1 MSKGNLLRKAGIP
14 VAILAGALAITV
26 AMIAS
31 RNAPKKEHKLSPGP
45 LVETIEVS
53 PTSHQ
58 VTVYATGTVQPRQEA
73 SIAPQVDG
81 KIISV
86 ADQFVAGGY
95 FSRGEVMFEI
105 EGVDYEL
112 ALRSAESQLARAQ
125 YELASAEGQA
135 EVAREEWRLLGSG
148 DGTKPNPLV
157 LHEPQLKNAS
167 AQLQAAQAG
176 VERARLNLERTV
188 VRAPFNCRVR
198 SENIDPG
205 QFVRTG
211 TTVAVLIG
219 TDRAEVTV
227 PLPLSDI
234 RWLDVPSPVNG
245 LVGSQAEVRMTVD
258 GKVYSW
264 NGVVARNMGVVDER
278 GRMERV
284 VVAVDDPYGLNN
296 PDGGQR
302 FDLAVGSFVEVRISG
317 RTLKDVYRLPAAS
330 LRQHNT
336 VWLFDVADSTLQI
349 KDVEL
354 LRREQ
359 ETAVLGSGLSGGD
372 RVVTTYLAGAANGLR
387 LRVAQTGEVR

>member
-1 MSKGNLLRKAGIP
+1 MSKGNLFRKAGIP
-14 VAILAGALAITV
+14 VVILAGALAIAV
-26 AMIAS
+26 GMIAS
-31 RNAPKKEHKLSPGP
+31 RNAPEKEHRLSPGP

-73 SIAPQVDG
+73 NIAPQVDG

-86 ADQFVAGGY
+86 AGQFVAGGY

-112 ALRSAESQLARAQ
+112 ALRTAESQLARAQ

-135 EVAREEWRLLGSG
+135 EVAREEWQRLSNG
-148 DGTKPNPLV
+148 DGSRPNPLV
-157 LHEPQLKNAS
+157 LHEPQLKNAR
-167 AQLQAAQAG
+167 AQLQAAEAG
-176 VERARLNLERTV
+176 VERARLNLERTRV
-188 VRAPFNCRVR
+188 KAPFNCRVR

-234 RWLDVPSPVNG
+234 RWLDVPSPVNE
-245 LVGSQAEVRMTVD
+245 LVGSQAEVSMTVD
-258 GKVYSW
+258 GEVYSW
-264 NGVVARNMGVVDER
+264 NGIVVRNMGVVDAQ

-296 PDGGQR
+296 PDKAGR

-317 RTLKDVYRLPAAS
+317 QTLKDVYRLPASS
-330 LRQHNT
+330 LRQQNT
-336 VWLFDVADSTLQI
+336 VWLFNSADSTLQI

-359 ETAVLGSGLSGGD
+359 ETAVLGAGLSSGD
-372 RVVTTYLAGAANGLR
+372 MVVTTYLAGAANGLR